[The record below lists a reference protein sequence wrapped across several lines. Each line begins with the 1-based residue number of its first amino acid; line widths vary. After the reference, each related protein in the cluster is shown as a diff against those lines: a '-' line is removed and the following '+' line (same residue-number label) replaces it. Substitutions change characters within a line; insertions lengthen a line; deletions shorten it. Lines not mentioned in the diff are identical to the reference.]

1 MLTYNLCDSLELK
14 KSFVEN
20 YLKVRSIENELQYLQ
35 RFPDLFNREYNG
47 LFLR

>member
-14 KSFVEN
+14 KSFVGN

-35 RFPDLFNREYNG
+35 RFS
-47 LFLR
+47 